1 MLDAAAMRRLAGL
14 LPRLLLIAEIVVILW
29 IFHNIAYTTT
39 YRLYISHRVDDASR
53 SSTAQ
58 RFGIEGAH
66 VVPQIAMHP
75 LHGDDRVAF
84 HAALGPP
91 STLVAGLRPEGRA
104 RYEIRWHN
112 SATERVLAAG
122 DAVTTM
128 SVSIPIPSE
137 AGVVELV
144 SHGALTW
151 VDPRLVREPHI
162 WPYIVVLSLLV
173 IASVA
178 VSRFDR
184 RCLTRL
190 TPAADHLVWFRRV
203 ALGVGGLFVL
213 VSLESGLRAL
223 GDRIPSGIATE
234 RHDLGEVRKDPRW
247 EDTVRYGRRLRARVD
262 ATNEW
267 RHGDIVRM
275 GYIPPEVSDGALHRF
290 RFQTD
295 EEGFRNARTRARIDI
310 AALGDSFTDAMTLD
324 ARDGWTNVLER
335 TTGLAVQNYGTAG
348 FGPQQELRV
357 LIDYVLAHR
366 PRTVVLAYFAGND
379 LFDAEA
385 FDEFDRSGG
394 TTPRAVQGWQIKDV
408 VSRAD
413 TWFVVSALRAAG
425 TWASRRQSAEAK
437 PMEAA
442 PPARAIVAGPT
453 PLFDRGMFTA
463 SVNGQAMR
471 WSFMPPYLNTL
482 NFSETDLTARIGWT
496 LTRRSIAEMQR
507 AARATGAELVVMF
520 LPFKSQIYLP
530 LVESSMSHAELTRA
544 LQFFL
549 RDNPAPP
556 DVAKMMRNRLAQ
568 NTMMRRFCD
577 DAGIRF
583 LDTTDALTARVR
595 AGENVYFPD
604 ESHLNET
611 GHRVVA
617 DTLAGFLDR

>member
-1 MLDAAAMRRLAGL
+1 
-14 LPRLLLIAEIVVILW
+14 
-29 IFHNIAYTTT
+29 
-39 YRLYISHRVDDASR
+39 
-53 SSTAQ
+53 
-58 RFGIEGAH
+58 
-66 VVPQIAMHP
+66 VPQIAMHP

-84 HAALGPP
+84 QAALGRP

-104 RYEIRWHN
+104 RYEIRWRGA
-112 SATERVLAAG
+112 SGDRVLAAG
-122 DAVTTM
+122 EAAGATTL
-128 SVSIPIPSE
+128 SVAIPGEP
-137 AGVVELV
+137 GVVSLV
-144 SHGALTW
+144 GQGSLTW
-151 VDPRLVREPHI
+151 VDPRIVREPHVV
-162 WPYIVVLSLLV
+162 PYVIVLGLLLLISLCLSF
-173 IASVA
+173 
-178 VSRFDR
+178 SRRHSDRTARQTDR
-184 RCLTRL
+184 RM
-190 TPAADHLVWFRRV
+190 AWFRCV
-203 ALGVGGLFVL
+203 ALAAGVLFVV
-213 VSLESGLRAL
+213 VSLEIGLRAL
-223 GDRIPSGIATE
+223 GDRIPPGIATE

-295 EEGFRNARTRARIDI
+295 DEGFRNARTRARIDI

-335 TTGLAVQNYGTAG
+335 TTGVAVQNYGTAG

-357 LIDYVLAHR
+357 LTDYVLAHR
-366 PRTVVLAYFAGND
+366 PRVVVLAYFAGND

-394 TTPRAVQGWQIKDV
+394 TAPRAVQGWQIKDV

-425 TWASRRQSAEAK
+425 TWAARRQSAEAK

-442 PPARAIVAGPT
+442 PPARAAVAGPT
-453 PLFDRGMFTA
+453 PVFDRGMFTA
-463 SVNGQAMR
+463 PVNGQAMR
-471 WSFMPPYLNTL
+471 WAFMPPYLNTL
-482 NFSETDLTARIGWT
+482 NFSEADLTARIGWT
-496 LTRRSIAEMQR
+496 LTQRSIAER
-507 AARATGAELVVMF
+507 WRATRAIGAEFVVMF

-530 LVESSMSHAELTRA
+530 LVESSMPREELRRA

-568 NTMMRRFCD
+568 NIMMRRFCD
-577 DAGIRF
+577 AAGIRF
-583 LDTTDALTARVR
+583 LDTTDALAARVR

-617 DTLAGFLDR
+617 DALASFLDR